1 MVKLDN
7 MSNLKDKNILV
18 GVTGSI
24 SIYKSCDLVRTLVK
38 EGANVTVVMTSNA
51 EKFIS
56 PMTFQSI
63 SGRKVFTNMYDTDES
78 SLAHINLADNSDLII
93 VCPATANFISKYANG
108 IADNLLLNILLA
120 TKSSIVVCP
129 AMNVNMFENP
139 LVQENVTKLSKL
151 GISFVE
157 PDSGDLLC
165 GWEGKGRLADL
176 NKILMAIK
184 KKVSNKDLKEE
195 KVLITCG
202 ATREYL
208 DPIRFISNPSSGR
221 MGLCLANEFFYRG
234 SNIRIISGH
243 VEEDFHLFP
252 NYLQCESS
260 DEMAQHVIKD
270 LKNYSVII
278 KSAAVGDYNK
288 IKKKNAKISFE
299 MEPTFDILEE
309 VGAKK
314 TKYQI
319 LIGFCAETES
329 IINNAK
335 IKIKKKN
342 LDFIVAND
350 VSKENSGFGSK
361 DNFSFLVSKDGKI
374 EELGLVSKETL
385 SKEIANK
392 VSEVRRGL
400 F

>member
-1 MVKLDN
+1 
-7 MSNLKDKNILV
+7 
-18 GVTGSI
+18 
-24 SIYKSCDLVRTLVK
+24 
-38 EGANVTVVMTSNA
+38 
-51 EKFIS
+51 
-56 PMTFQSI
+56 
-63 SGRKVFTNMYDTDES
+63 
-78 SLAHINLADNSDLII
+78 
-93 VCPATANFISKYANG
+93 
-108 IADNLLLNILLA
+108 
-120 TKSSIVVCP
+120 
-129 AMNVNMFENP
+129 
-139 LVQENVTKLSKL
+139 
-151 GISFVE
+151 
-157 PDSGDLLC
+157 
-165 GWEGKGRLADL
+165 
-176 NKILMAIK
+176 
-184 KKVSNKDLKEE
+184 
-195 KVLITCG
+195 
-202 ATREYL
+202 
-208 DPIRFISNPSSGR
+208 

-234 SNIRIISGH
+234 SNIRIIAGH

-278 KSAAVGDYNK
+278 KSAAVGDYKFKKVQKNK

-299 MEPTFDILEE
+299 MEPTVDILEE
-309 VGAKK
+309 VGTKK
-314 TKYQI
+314 TKNQI

>member
-1 MVKLDN
+1 
-7 MSNLKDKNILV
+7 
-18 GVTGSI
+18 
-24 SIYKSCDLVRTLVK
+24 
-38 EGANVTVVMTSNA
+38 
-51 EKFIS
+51 
-56 PMTFQSI
+56 
-63 SGRKVFTNMYDTDES
+63 
-78 SLAHINLADNSDLII
+78 
-93 VCPATANFISKYANG
+93 
-108 IADNLLLNILLA
+108 
-120 TKSSIVVCP
+120 
-129 AMNVNMFENP
+129 
-139 LVQENVTKLSKL
+139 
-151 GISFVE
+151 
-157 PDSGDLLC
+157 
-165 GWEGKGRLADL
+165 
-176 NKILMAIK
+176 
-184 KKVSNKDLKEE
+184 
-195 KVLITCG
+195 
-202 ATREYL
+202 
-208 DPIRFISNPSSGR
+208 

-278 KSAAVGDYNK
+278 KSAAVGDYKFKKVQKNK

-299 MEPTFDILEE
+299 MEPTVDILEE
-309 VGAKK
+309 VGTKK
-314 TKYQI
+314 TKDQI